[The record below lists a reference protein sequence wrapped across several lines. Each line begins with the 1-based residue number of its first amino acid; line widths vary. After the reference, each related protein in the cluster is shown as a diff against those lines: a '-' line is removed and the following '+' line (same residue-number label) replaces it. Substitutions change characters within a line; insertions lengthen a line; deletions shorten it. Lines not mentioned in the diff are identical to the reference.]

1 MSGTVLIVDDEDTA
15 RSFVSEA
22 LGDAGYEAIEAGD
35 LKSANKAIDTGAAD
49 IVLLDVVLPDG
60 SGISLLDRIS
70 MENPSP
76 PVILITAFGEVDTAV
91 EAMKKGAQDF
101 LQKPLDLNR
110 LLQAVERAQEVVL
123 LRRELDLLRR
133 SSGEQAEWV
142 IGETSEMKRIVSEA
156 QRAAAASASVL
167 ITGETGTGK
176 EVLARAI
183 YSMSP
188 RADKAFI
195 PINCAALPDTMIE
208 SELFGHEAGAFT
220 GAQKRKPGL
229 IEIADGGI
237 LFLDEISS
245 TKPEMQAKLLRVL
258 DEHRFRRV
266 GGVTEIDVDIQILA
280 ASNRDLKAMIAEGT
294 FREDLYYRLKV
305 VDLHLPPLKDRIVDI
320 PALAGTFIRQI
331 NLRTGNNITGI
342 TSRAID
348 ALKAHTWP
356 GNIRELRHVIE
367 RAMLFCDDEEID
379 LAHLPPDIQ
388 VSAKSK
394 KK

>member
-60 SGISLLDRIS
+60 SGITLLDRIS

-76 PVILITAFGEVDTAV
+76 PVILMTAFGEVDTAV

-101 LQKPLDLNR
+101 LQKPLDLKR
-110 LLQAVERAQEVVL
+110 LLQAVERAQEVVS

-133 SSGEQAEWV
+133 SSSEQAEWV
-142 IGETSEMKRIVSEA
+142 IGETPEMKRIVSEA
-156 QRAAAASASVL
+156 QRAAAASVSVL

-183 YSMSP
+183 RSMSP
-188 RADKAFI
+188 RADKAFV

-258 DEHRFRRV
+258 DEQRFRRV

-280 ASNRDLKAMIAEGT
+280 ASNRNLKTMIEDGT

-305 VDLHLPPLKDRIVDI
+305 VDLHLPPLRDRIVDI

-331 NLRTGNNITGI
+331 NLRTGNNISGI

-348 ALKAHTWP
+348 ALKSHTWP
-356 GNIRELRHVIE
+356 GNIRELLHMVE
-367 RAMLFCDDEEID
+367 RAMLFCDDEQID
-379 LAHLPPDIQ
+379 LGHLPPDIQ
-388 VSAKSK
+388 MLAKSK